1 MLLSEKGRRASMGK
15 KVERAK
21 ELLADKQFEE
31 TQHYSK
37 RYAATVISIAS
48 AVICVLAVIG
58 AFLLKDYFSTEN
70 IERMRVFVSEHWIL
84 GALIFMAVCVVQV
97 VIALIPG
104 EAVEIA
110 AGVIFGSWMGTLLC
124 LVGITLGSIVVILLV
139 RRFGRKFVES
149 LYPREKIDSL
159 PILND
164 PKKRNAT
171 IFLLFLIPGTPKDL
185 ITYIVGLTEVSVPM
199 YVMLTTVARIPSIL
213 MSTLGGDAFGE
224 GKILKG
230 ILIFGIAAV
239 VSGAGYLVYMLIQKG
254 MSKREKKHGE
264 NKKEENE

>member
-1 MLLSEKGRRASMGK
+1 MGR

-31 TQHYSK
+31 TKHYSK

-48 AVICVLAVIG
+48 VVICVLAVIG
-58 AFLLKDYFSTEN
+58 AFLLRDYFSSEN
-70 IERMRVFVSEHWIL
+70 IEKMRIFVADHWII
-84 GALIFMAVCVVQV
+84 GSLIFIGVCMIQV

-110 AGVIFGSWMGTLLC
+110 AGVIFGSWLGTLLC

-139 RRFGRKFVES
+139 RKFGRKFVES

-164 PKKRNAT
+164 PKKRNTT

-185 ITYIVGLTEVSVPM
+185 VTYIVGLTEVSIPM
-199 YVMLTTVARIPSIL
+199 YVLLTTVARIPSIL

-224 GKILKG
+224 GKIIKG
-230 ILIFGIAAV
+230 ILIFAIAAA
-239 VSGAGYLVYMLIQKG
+239 VSGAGYLLYVLIQKG
-254 MSKREKKHGE
+254 MQKREKS
-264 NKKEENE
+264 KKTK

>member
-1 MLLSEKGRRASMGK
+1 MGKRTEKAKKLLS
-15 KVERAK
+15 
-21 ELLADKQFEE
+21 DKHFEE
-31 TQHYSK
+31 EQHYSK

-58 AFLLKDYFSTEN
+58 AFLLKDYFSEEN
-70 IERMRVFVSEHWIL
+70 LQRLQSFVSEHWIA
-84 GALIFMAVCVVQV
+84 GALIFIGICLVQV

-110 AGVIFGSWMGTLLC
+110 AGVIFGSFLGTVLC

-159 PILND
+159 PILNN
-164 PKKRNAT
+164 PKKRNVT
-171 IFLLFLIPGTPKDL
+171 IFFLFLIPGTPKDL

-199 YVMLTTVARIPSIL
+199 YILLTTVARIPSIL

-224 GKILKG
+224 GKIFKA
-230 ILIFGIAAV
+230 IMIFAAAAII
-239 VSGAGYLVYMLIQKG
+239 SGAGYVAYLIIQKG
-254 MSKREKKHGE
+254 M
-264 NKKEENE
+264 NKKRDKEN

>member
-1 MLLSEKGRRASMGK
+1 MGK
-15 KVERAK
+15 RTERAK
-21 ELLADKQFEE
+21 KLLSDKHFEE
-31 TQHYSK
+31 ERHYSK
-37 RYAATVISIAS
+37 RYAATVISITS

-58 AFLLKDYFSTEN
+58 AFLLKDYFSEEN
-70 IERMRVFVSEHWIL
+70 LQRLQDFVAEHWVA
-84 GALIFMAVCVVQV
+84 GAIIFVAICVIQV

-110 AGVIFGSWMGTLLC
+110 AGVIFGSLWGTILC
-124 LVGITLGSIVVILLV
+124 LVGITLGSMVVILLV
-139 RRFGRKFVES
+139 RKFGRKFVES

-164 PKKRNAT
+164 RKKRNAT

-199 YVMLTTVARIPSIL
+199 YVLLTTAARIPSIL

-224 GKILKG
+224 GEIIKAIT
-230 ILIFGIAAV
+230 IFAIAAV
-239 VSGAGYLVYMLIQKG
+239 ISGAGYLAYLFIQKR
-254 MSKREKKHGE
+254 MKRSKKDKK
-264 NKKEENE
+264 